1 MWASYIEGESK
12 AGGNPTGNE
21 IRLTE
26 KPAQKGQECRTLG
39 EVVRAKAA
47 KLTAKMRLPSTICA
61 TPSDSMRRVRVRS
74 SLSRERLRDS
84 AAGLKEP
91 PPALGM
97 ALTGMIA
104 KTKGIGVQLEN
115 FNAVLPNSDF
125 SYPGT

>member
-1 MWASYIEGESK
+1 MEDV
-12 AGGNPTGNE
+12 NPSVGE

-26 KPAQKGQECRTLG
+26 KPAQKGQECLTLG

-47 KLTAKMRLPSTICA
+47 KLTAKIRLPSTICA

-84 AAGLKEP
+84 AAGLREP

-97 ALTGMIA
+97 AFTGMIA
-104 KTKGIGVQLEN
+104 TTKGSGSTRKKN
-115 FNAVLPNSDF
+115 FRAVLPDSEF
-125 SYPGT
+125 GYPSA